1 MINSKV
7 ISFNLTTVVNRP
19 YTAAQL
25 LLACLENRGAN
36 DDETAK
42 KLQAFGFPVPL
53 TRLKAIMKTDQFMA
67 ILVSLADKDDRAKI
81 TKLAKELIPAPQIVQ
96 PQPQREENTRTSPIP
111 TMANLLA
118 KYLSPSDLELIASD
132 AGLYTPGIA
141 QSGNEELYA
150 LNIIKA
156 AIKEERLE
164 ALLANAIERAP
175 VIESELN
182 STDRSS
188 NDVNRRRPISL
199 SPQLQ
204 RETVAIISGMF
215 SVEDLRLEAAGV
227 GINIASI
234 NVYSGSGET
243 ITSNIV
249 KGAIKECK
257 LIELIAAL
265 RERYSQN
272 QELYNLE
279 RKILAQQST

>member
-96 PQPQREENTRTSPIP
+96 PPPQREENTRTSPIP

-141 QSGNEELYA
+141 QSGN
-150 LNIIKA
+150 
-156 AIKEERLE
+156 
-164 ALLANAIERAP
+164 
-175 VIESELN
+175 
-182 STDRSS
+182 
-188 NDVNRRRPISL
+188 DVNRRRPISL

-234 NVYSGSGET
+234 NAYSGSGET

-249 KGAIKECK
+249 KGAIRECK
-257 LIELIAAL
+257 LIELVAAL
-265 RERYSQN
+265 RERYPRN